1 MRQEAPGRGDSI
13 GPLDWYKIH
22 PFEAAAV
29 SDRLEW
35 VGLEAARYRA
45 TPAFEYDPPA
55 LTHHRLVLFARPPD
69 KLDLLYEGVKR
80 HVPPPA
86 GSIYVVPAGSPAQ
99 VRSRR
104 W

>member
-1 MRQEAPGRGDSI
+1 MRQEELESGDAI

-45 TPAFEYDPPA
+45 TPAFEYDPPPL
-55 LTHHRLVLFARPPD
+55 LTTCSSFMPGHRRNWTCAMR
-69 KLDLLYEGVKR
+69 G
-80 HVPPPA
+80 
-86 GSIYVVPAGSPAQ
+86 
-99 VRSRR
+99 
-104 W
+104 